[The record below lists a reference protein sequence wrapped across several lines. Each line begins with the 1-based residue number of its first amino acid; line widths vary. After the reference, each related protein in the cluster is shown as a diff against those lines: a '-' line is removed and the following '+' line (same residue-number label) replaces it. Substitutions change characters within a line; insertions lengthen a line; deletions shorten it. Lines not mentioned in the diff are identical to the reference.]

1 MKTLLRFL
9 WCTWLQQQLTSHFH
23 YTAMFILQLSL
34 MTTLLYKRSRV
45 VKVHEIN
52 IPGGVKK
59 LAERYWKADG
69 KKEQKK
75 KKVHFFLS
83 CGGEKKSEDNKEN
96 IKIILFMKREEICMW
111 NTGFTVIVFAFLYFQ
126 INQHLGGIWVW
137 FSFFSPPTS
146 TLKRQNKILIH
157 WLITR
162 NLKSYQNKCAKY
174 RY

>member
-1 MKTLLRFL
+1 MKTLARFL
-9 WCTWLQQQLTSHFH
+9 WCTWLQQQLTSHLH

-59 LAERYWKADG
+59 LLAERYWKAYG
-69 KKEQKK
+69 KRKKK
-75 KKVHFFLS
+75 KKVHFFCLV
-83 CGGEKKSEDNKEN
+83 GGKIEDNKEN
-96 IKIILFMKREEICMW
+96 TKIILFMKRVEMCMW

-137 FSFFSPPTS
+137 VSFFFLPQPLLKKDRIKTS
-146 TLKRQNKILIH
+146 FTD
-157 WLITR
+157 
-162 NLKSYQNKCAKY
+162 
-174 RY
+174 